1 MAKEPSYEELAKKVK
16 ELEKEII
23 KQRHS
28 NQLKPVS
35 GGALDS
41 ELIDHIPPES
51 ISILIVDDEEMI
63 RQVLEQGI
71 RRDGYHCRVAEN
83 GKAALKILEKEDID
97 LVITD
102 INMPEMDGL
111 QLTEIVKQ
119 KYSSDVIIITGYFED
134 FKYEEVIEVGASDF
148 LEKPIRLKE
157 LIVRIK
163 RVLREREALF
173 QQKRIA
179 EILRE
184 NERIFRKTFEAIPVP
199 AFLWEKKSDGK
210 IVLSQFNRASYEE
223 TEGKIAD
230 LIGCEVEEYHNHQP
244 EIISQIKYTFD
255 TGDPWHEERMYHN
268 RASGEEY
275 WLDINYT
282 SPFENC
288 VLVVA
293 SDITEQKEAEKEL
306 RRLSYLDSLSGV
318 ANRRYFDEIIF
329 REWRRAARN
338 AKPLSLIIADIDFF
352 KPYNDTYG
360 HLEGD
365 NCLKKVAN
373 TLKASLKRPADM
385 IARYGGEEFAIVLP
399 DTNSKDA
406 AVIAESQRLNIE
418 ALKVAHRKSKIAPVV
433 TISLGVA
440 TAVPKQNSSHTE
452 LISAADQALY
462 QAKDKGRNR
471 VQVADDL

>member
-1 MAKEPSYEELAKKVK
+1 MAKKPSYK
-16 ELEKEII
+16 ELEKKVKALEKEI
-23 KQRHS
+23 KNQKHS
-28 NQLKPVS
+28 NLVTPTS
-35 GGALDS
+35 GSALDP
-41 ELIDHIPPES
+41 EKLDNIIPENIHI
-51 ISILIVDDEEMI
+51 LVVDDEEMI

-71 RRDGYHCRVAEN
+71 QRAGYHCRVAEN
-83 GKAALKILEKEDID
+83 GKTALNILEENPID

-102 INMPEMDGL
+102 INMPEMDGIE
-111 QLTEIVKQ
+111 LTQVIKE
-119 KYSSDVIIITGYFED
+119 KYTSDVIIITGYFED

-163 RVLREREALF
+163 RVLREREALI
-173 QQKRIA
+173 QQKQIA
-179 EILRE
+179 DILRG

-199 AFLWEKKSDGK
+199 AFLWEKKSNGR
-210 IVLSQFNRASYEE
+210 ILLSQFNRASYEE

-230 LIGCEVEEYHNHQP
+230 LIGCELEDYHNHQP
-244 EIISQIKYTFD
+244 EIISQIKYTLD
-255 TGDPWHEERMYHN
+255 TGEPWHEERMYHN
-268 RASGEEY
+268 RSSGEEY

-288 VLVVA
+288 ALVV
-293 SDITEQKEAEKEL
+293 SSNITEQKEAEKEL

-318 ANRRYFDEIIF
+318 ANRRYFDEIIY
-329 REWRRAARN
+329 REWKRAARN

-352 KPYNDTYG
+352 KAYNDTYG
-360 HLEGD
+360 HPEGD

-399 DTNSKDA
+399 DTNLKDA
-406 AVIAESQRLNIE
+406 AIIAETQRAYIE
-418 ALKVAHRKSKIAPVV
+418 ALEIGHPNSNVRPVI

-440 TAVPKQNSSHTE
+440 TSIPEQNSSPNG

-462 QAKDKGRNR
+462 KAKNSGRNR
-471 VQVADDL
+471 VHIAD